1 MNDWPPTGEPF
12 SISDRASSS
21 AELERSYRRL
31 VACYPRSFRRESTE
45 EIIAVLLATAREG
58 QRRPRFAEAADLLRG
73 ALRMRLGLSRCPR
86 TVLYA
91 VRLMYLGALA
101 EVAVLVSIL
110 LSAGAI
116 QSITRAAVLQAVG
129 PHANPATT
137 QQLLASVASTVRVT
151 ILVDVVVAL
160 VSIAGFLLL
169 AWANGKGWPLARVA
183 AIFACG
189 LYTALTVGGFAQGD
203 AKYAPAAPIAASSA
217 VLAIGIAAVVL
228 LLMKQSWSYFSQ
240 SFQPVTAR

>member
-1 MNDWPPTGEPF
+1 MTDWPPAGEPF
-12 SISDRASSS
+12 PISGRASSS
-21 AELERSYRRL
+21 APLERAYRRL
-31 VACYPRSFRRESTE
+31 VGLYPRSFRRESTE

-58 QRRPRFAEAADLLRG
+58 QRRPSLAETADLLRG

-110 LSAGAI
+110 ISAGAI
-116 QSITRAAVLQAVG
+116 RSITRAAVIQAVG
-129 PHANPATT
+129 PHANPAAT
-137 QQLLASVASTVRVT
+137 QRLLASVASSVRVT
-151 ILVDVVVAL
+151 ILADAVVAL

-203 AKYAPAAPIAASSA
+203 AKYAPAPPLVASSA
-217 VLAIGIAAVVL
+217 VLVIGVAAVVL
-228 LLMKQSWSYFSQ
+228 LLTRQSWSYFSQ
-240 SFQPVTAR
+240 PLQPVTAR